1 MSESTTQVCDDSRL
15 GESRTDFLERLTR
28 MSPDERL
35 RAARDQFDRRRLAI
49 WAARYP
55 EEVPL
60 VNGEYEWIT
69 MRLP

>member
-1 MSESTTQVCDDSRL
+1 MSESTTQVREECRL
-15 GESRTDFLERLTR
+15 GEDRIDFLQRLAR

-55 EEVPL
+55 KEVPL
-60 VNGEYEWIT
+60 VNGEYEWIAL
-69 MRLP
+69 RLP